1 MTTSNEGIVKCSN
14 RVVKC
19 WHERRSRKGLREDKT
34 VLEELD
40 GTFSHVALPQK
51 RRTGSV
57 SFLDRVYSCMA
68 LLYSHLCYC
77 PLFYPLR
84 FMGVDGFS
92 LRRSQGK
99 APNGSKHASPELAHR
114 TPGTRSSSFQTR
126 PDIRRERAKLH
137 GCIQSPSPANQQG
150 EARPD
155 SPAEEGDVN
164 MAVLT
169 LETNKF
175 WHVPFIVPQSKIV
188 QIDMEAEG
196 LVDLHILLNDYELS
210 QFKTGWIPP
219 ADRSARGIRVFGYNY
234 KINLGS
240 LSFPLQPPPR
250 TTAMSG
256 LGQTNLLL
264 GSLLG
269 PLPVMPGS
277 NWYLIISNKTERNI
291 AVFCRV
297 YNA

>member
-1 MTTSNEGIVKCSN
+1 
-14 RVVKC
+14 
-19 WHERRSRKGLREDKT
+19 
-34 VLEELD
+34 
-40 GTFSHVALPQK
+40 
-51 RRTGSV
+51 
-57 SFLDRVYSCMA
+57 
-68 LLYSHLCYC
+68 
-77 PLFYPLR
+77 
-84 FMGVDGFS
+84 
-92 LRRSQGK
+92 
-99 APNGSKHASPELAHR
+99 
-114 TPGTRSSSFQTR
+114 
-126 PDIRRERAKLH
+126 
-137 GCIQSPSPANQQG
+137 
-150 EARPD
+150 
-155 SPAEEGDVN
+155 